1 MPKKITRWLK
11 VRHWIEYIIGR
22 PLVTGMHYIPLPVA
36 YHLGRWIG
44 WCAWKLAKKR
54 RTIVAQNL
62 KIVNDH
68 LNKNAYKEVARA
80 CPQAAPT
87 PHEEVAPFRQAQD
100 SKQACPQ
107 AAPTLSLDQQVRE
120 VFLRSSANIA
130 CSFCFARMKPEK
142 FKKHIKMEGLEH
154 FKTALSQ
161 GKGVL
166 ILLAHMGPW
175 EVLPYLPYL
184 FESTTK
190 LGAMYRPMNNPHFD
204 NWFKSV
210 REQRGTRLFSHKDG
224 FHKPVDFLRKGG
236 VIGVLA
242 DQKMRQGATAPFF
255 GKDAHTSPLPGLFQ
269 RRSGA
274 PTLSFSIETT
284 APQQWTIKTFPVDY
298 STTQEK
304 RTRETEAQTTNQAI
318 ETTLS
323 QSPLDGFWL
332 RDRF

>member
-1 MPKKITRWLK
+1 MPKQKTIWLK
-11 VRHWIEYIIGR
+11 LRHWIEYIIGR
-22 PLVTGMHYIPLPVA
+22 PLVTCMHYIPLPIA
-36 YHLGRWIG
+36 YHTGRWVG
-44 WCAWKLAKKR
+44 WCAWKVAKKR
-54 RTIVAQNL
+54 QAIVAQNL
-62 KIVNDH
+62 SIVNTQMG
-68 LNKNAYKEVARA
+68 KT
-80 CPQAAPT
+80 APEL
-87 PHEEVAPFRQAQD
+87 P
-100 SKQACPQ
+100 
-107 AAPTLSLDQQVRE
+107 LDQQVRE
-120 VFLRSSANIA
+120 VFLRSGANIA

-154 FKTALSQ
+154 FKTALAQ
-161 GKGVL
+161 EKGVL

-190 LGAMYRPMNNPHFD
+190 LGAMYRPMNNEYFD

-224 FHKPVDFLRKGG
+224 FHKPVDFLRQGG

-242 DQKMRQGATAPFF
+242 DQKMRQGAIAPFF
-255 GKDAHTSPLPGLFQ
+255 GKDAPTNPLPGLFQ

-284 APQQWTIKTFPVDY
+284 GPMKWTIKTFPVQY
-298 STTQEK
+298 SDTKEK
-304 RTRETEAQTTNQAI
+304 RTRTTEALTTNQAI
-318 ETTLS
+318 ENALS